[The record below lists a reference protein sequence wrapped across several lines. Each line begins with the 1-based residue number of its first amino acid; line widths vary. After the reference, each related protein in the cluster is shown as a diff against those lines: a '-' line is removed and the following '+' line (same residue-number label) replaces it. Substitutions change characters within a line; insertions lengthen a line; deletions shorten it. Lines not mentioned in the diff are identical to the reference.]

1 MIFLFCDTLGD
12 TASCVWTGVTEIH
25 IWSMNLLCVGVR
37 WKHIKDITQKSL
49 VCFWAD
55 TAKLCFAFCWFAY
68 ILCVFIRQL
77 THKYHFQVHYQCNIL
92 CAFIRQITHIHSL
105 YLYSHLWYYQC
116 KILVVCPN
124 RVGYKHNTILCSYQK
139 TTYIALEHW
148 NDSRWDS

>member
-1 MIFLFCDTLGD
+1 MKGINFLIFFPYRAVHNFGVCFFYFATLWV
-12 TASCVWTGVTEIH
+12 TQLRVFELGVTEIH

-105 YLYSHLWYYQC
+105 YLYSHLCYYQC
-116 KILVVCPN
+116 KILVV
-124 RVGYKHNTILCSYQK
+124 LS
-139 TTYIALEHW
+139 
-148 NDSRWDS
+148 